1 MLFGQSESYNCPR
14 PARLRQKRGG
24 LLVWYLLVS
33 GAQVMKRVW
42 MLGVCVVLA
51 TFVGCEQGA
60 KDLVQQA
67 EKAADDAAA
76 DAQAKIEAAEAEAK
90 ATIEKTEAD
99 AKAAV
104 EEAGK
109 EAQATVERATEG
121 SALPDLA
128 GLNVGGLDLGKDV
141 TSVIDGLKGTLE
153 GVKNVDSAKE
163 ALPKL
168 EEANLKLDGLLGAL
182 DQIPAAAR
190 PVVANLIKSGKTSIV
205 AAVER
210 VVGIEGVGD
219 ILKPVLDQIVD
230 KLNKAEATAA
240 EATTPAAEER

>member
-1 MLFGQSESYNCPR
+1 
-14 PARLRQKRGG
+14 
-24 LLVWYLLVS
+24 
-33 GAQVMKRVW
+33 MKRVG
-42 MLGVCVVLA
+42 MLGVCVMLA
-51 TFVGCEQGA
+51 TLVGC
-60 KDLVQQA
+60 DQA
-67 EKAADDAAA
+67 AQDVIQRSEKTADDAVA

-90 ATIEKTEAD
+90 ATIEKSEAD

-121 SALPDLA
+121 SALPDVA
-128 GLNVGGLDLGKDV
+128 GLNVGGLDLNKDV
-141 TSVIDGLKGTLE
+141 TSVIDGLNGTLE
-153 GVKNVDSAKE
+153 GVKDVDSAKE

-230 KLNKAEATAA
+230 KLNKAEEAATAPA
-240 EATTPAAEER
+240 EPAADKSR